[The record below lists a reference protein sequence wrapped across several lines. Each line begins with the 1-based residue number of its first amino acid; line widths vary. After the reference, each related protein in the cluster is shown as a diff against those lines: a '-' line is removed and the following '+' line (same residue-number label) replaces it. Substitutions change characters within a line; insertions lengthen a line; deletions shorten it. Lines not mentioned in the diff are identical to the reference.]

1 MKNFAI
7 IENNKIVNIIVAD
20 DAFMASQN
28 VQSMDVT
35 NQYAK
40 IGMELL
46 NGQIPT
52 QQQVIEKAIN
62 ENLPQ
67 ERRANILELLLGI
80 NISPSRILT
89 EQENADVA
97 LVCSKL

>member
-35 NQYAK
+35 NQYVK
-40 IGMELL
+40 VGMELI

-52 QQQVIEKAIN
+52 QQQLLEKAVN

-67 ERRANILELLLGI
+67 ERKANILDILT
-80 NISPSRILT
+80 NAQPQDRILT
-89 EQENADVA
+89 EQETADIT

>member
-40 IGMELL
+40 IGMELI

-52 QQQVIEKAIN
+52 QQQLLEKAVN

-67 ERRANILELLLGI
+67 ERRSNILDIMSNPNPE
-80 NISPSRILT
+80 RILT
-89 EQENADVA
+89 EQEIADIT